1 MDILIIEDEPG
12 TAAHLEKMII
22 EIDAKIRV
30 LDILDSISGGQDWFA
45 EHNPPD
51 LIFSDIQLADG
62 LSFELFKR
70 VEISCPII
78 FCTAYDAYTLNAFE
92 TNGIDYLLKPIDEK
106 KLSDSLNRY
115 RILSNHF
122 SMNSPHI
129 NQLLKKVEQ
138 QLHTYKTNFLIS
150 FQNKMIPIGTK
161 EIAFFYTENGC
172 TKVYTLSG
180 KGYTVSFTLEQLEQ
194 LLDPKMFFRANR
206 QYIISYDAVGSIE
219 PCISR
224 KISVNII
231 SETPTPILISK
242 KRGGIFLNWLRDR

>member
-12 TAAHLEKMII
+12 TAAHLEKLIVAQ
-22 EIDAKIRV
+22 DSRIRV

-45 EHNPPD
+45 QHKQPD
-51 LIFSDIQLADG
+51 LILSDIELADG

-78 FCTAYDAYTLNAFE
+78 FCTAYDEYAINAFE

-106 KLSDSLNRY
+106 KLSESLTRY
-115 RILSNHF
+115 HVLSNHF
-122 SMNSPHI
+122 SMTSPHI

-138 QLHTYKTNFLIS
+138 QLHNYKTNFLIA

-161 EIAFFYTENGC
+161 EIAFFYTENGS

-180 KGYTVSFTLEQLEQ
+180 KGYVVAFTLEQLEQ

-206 QYIISYDAVGSIE
+206 QYIISYIAIGSIE
-219 PCISR
+219 PCLSR
-224 KISVNII
+224 KTIVNII
-231 SETPTPILISK
+231 TETPTPLLISK
-242 KRGGIFLNWLRDR
+242 KRSPIFLNWLRER